1 MSKLRERE
9 LVNENKY
16 LKRNF
21 GEPLPTF
28 KGVMEQHQVNKLQE
42 DWWDNMSPEDQAE
55 YIQAHPGSDKAQ
67 ASKENGAG
75 EEKPTGP
82 SMAYGAEWG
91 DDPQA
96 SPGYTRRTGDELD
109 DDELNQETLTIN
121 GKQFRR
127 ISEGVEKQPKPKHA
141 FSEFY
146 QRFKR

>member
-28 KGVMEQHQVNKLQE
+28 KGVMEQHQVNKLLE

-67 ASKENGAG
+67 ASKEKGAG

-96 SPGYTRRTGDELD
+96 SPGYTTGDNWGRD
-109 DDELNQETLTIN
+109 
-121 GKQFRR
+121 KPK
-127 ISEGVEKQPKPKHA
+127 SEPKP
-141 FSEFY
+141 
-146 QRFKR
+146 